1 MQVGERS
8 DCLRP
13 SRSWVKRHGR
23 REERSE
29 ITMRL
34 PYLDGH
40 CDTLSRC
47 LVTGESLLK
56 TCGQLD
62 LTRLS
67 AYEPAGQMFA
77 IFHDGA
83 RVPPEGIFGRVRR
96 QYDLFRREKERYG
109 VLMERAFLS
118 VEGSELLEC
127 STERLEEAALWGVRA
142 VNLTWNHAN
151 AVSGSHC
158 DDPGRG
164 LSETGRAFV
173 RKAESLCVLTD
184 VSHLSD
190 AGFRDLEKMARGPLF
205 ASHSNSRAVCNHTR
219 NLTDDQFRAI
229 RDSGGVVGINLYT
242 VFVGGDGSMDALLA
256 HFDHFLEL
264 DGARTL
270 ALGSDWDGGI
280 TGAGGIRGVEDMTL
294 LAAAM
299 ERRGY
304 GERLIRAIFYDNL
317 ARLLGLAP
325 APES

>member
-1 MQVGERS
+1 
-8 DCLRP
+8 
-13 SRSWVKRHGR
+13 
-23 REERSE
+23 
-29 ITMRL
+29 MRL

-47 LVTGESLLK
+47 LATGESLLK
-56 TCGQLD
+56 TGGQLD

-67 AYEPAGQMFA
+67 AYEPSGQIFA
-77 IFHDGA
+77 VFHNGA
-83 RVPPEGIFGRVRR
+83 RIPPEGLFGRVRR
-96 QYDLFRREKERYG
+96 QCDLFRREKETYG
-109 VLMERAFLS
+109 ALMERAFLS

-127 STERLEEAALWGVRA
+127 STERLEEATRWGVRA

-158 DDPGRG
+158 DDPRRG
-164 LSETGRAFV
+164 LSEAGRGFV
-173 RKAESLCVLTD
+173 RKAESLGILSD

-190 AGFRDLEKMARGPLF
+190 AGFWDLANMACGPLF
-205 ASHSNSRAVCNHTR
+205 ASHSNSRAVCGHTR

-242 VFVGGDGSMDALLA
+242 VFVGGDGSMDALMA

-264 DGARTL
+264 DGTRTL
-270 ALGSDWDGGI
+270 ALGSDWDGDI

-294 LAAAM
+294 LAEAM

-304 GERLIRAIFYDNL
+304 GKSLVRAIFYDNL

-325 APES
+325 APEIGEKGSMAGAPAIGQ

>member
-1 MQVGERS
+1 
-8 DCLRP
+8 
-13 SRSWVKRHGR
+13 
-23 REERSE
+23 
-29 ITMRL
+29 MRL
-34 PYLDGH
+34 PYLDAH

-56 TCGQLD
+56 TDGQLD

-67 AYEPAGQMFA
+67 GYDPSGQLFA

-83 RVPPEGIFGRVRR
+83 KIPPEGLFGRVRR
-96 QYDLFRREKERYG
+96 QYDLFRREKKKYSS
-109 VLMERAFLS
+109 LMERALLT
-118 VEGSELLEC
+118 VEGSELLDC

-173 RKAESLCVLTD
+173 RKAESLCILTD

-190 AGFRDLEKMARGPLF
+190 AGFWDLERMARGPLF
-205 ASHSNSRAVCNHTR
+205 ASHSNSRAVCGHTR

-242 VFVGGDGSMDALLA
+242 VFVGGDGSMDALMA

-264 DGARTL
+264 GGGRTL

-280 TGAGGIRGVEDMTL
+280 TGAGGIRGVEDMTR
-294 LAAAM
+294 LAEAM

-304 GERLIRAIFYDNL
+304 GKPLIQAIFYDNL
-317 ARLLGLAP
+317 ARLLGFAPVPELAGG
-325 APES
+325 ETWQ